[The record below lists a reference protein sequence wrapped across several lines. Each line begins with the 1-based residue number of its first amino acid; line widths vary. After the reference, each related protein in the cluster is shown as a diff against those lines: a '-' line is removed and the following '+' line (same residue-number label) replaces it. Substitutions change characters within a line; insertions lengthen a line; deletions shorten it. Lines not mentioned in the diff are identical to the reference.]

1 MNIRAILLDMD
12 GTLLGRSQVAVSVRN
27 MEALAR
33 AMEKSVAVI
42 PCTGRVF
49 DMMPPQL
56 LTMEGLRYY
65 ITSHGAAAY
74 DRLEKKNI
82 YEDTIPAD
90 EAAQLMEMLEG
101 RGLYNEIAARNT
113 IWLEKAIADTLEAQ
127 PVPAMTGLRPAAAFT
142 AVSISFTRSS
152 KVSRLASPVVPV
164 TMRESHR
171 SFWIR
176 YSMSSAYLP

>member
-90 EAAQLMEMLEG
+90 EAARLMEMLEG

-127 PVPAMTGLRPAAAFT
+127 PVPDESLQHSGADAAVRLRRGDGDGIHLPY
-142 AVSISFTRSS
+142 
-152 KVSRLASPVVPV
+152 ASGRGPEP
-164 TMRESHR
+164 
-171 SFWIR
+171 
-176 YSMSSAYLP
+176 

>member
-33 AMEKSVAVI
+33 AMEKGVAVI

-90 EAAQLMEMLEG
+90 EAARLMEMLEG

-113 IWLEKAIADTLEAQ
+113 IWLAKRRSPIRWRRSRCRSITSGICAIDAIRRWKSRA
-127 PVPAMTGLRPAAAFT
+127 
-142 AVSISFTRSS
+142 SIS
-152 KVSRLASPVVPV
+152 
-164 TMRESHR
+164 ESTACAWR
-171 SFWIR
+171 K
-176 YSMSSAYLP
+176 